1 MPFQRASGVLLHPTS
16 LPSQFGIGDLGQAAY
31 QFIDF
36 LAQSGQKL
44 WQVLPLGPTG
54 YGSSPYM
61 SYSAIAGNHLLI
73 SPELLVEQNLLNEAD
88 FDDVPEFA
96 ADIVDFDRAIFY
108 KMQLLQIACDRF
120 QTQRYYPENYQ
131 KNQEYSQF
139 CADEANWLDDYALF
153 MALVE
158 KNPSATWNQWDKAIA
173 RRQPEAIKA
182 QTETLRDRIEFHKF
196 LQFQFFRQWLALK
209 KYANEQHIQIIG
221 DIPIYVSHHSA
232 DVWSNPNNFALDPET
247 FEVAMMAG
255 VPPDYFSATG
265 QLWGNP
271 VYNWEYLQETQFAW
285 WIERFK
291 FLHRYV
297 DLIRIDHFRGFE
309 AFWQVP
315 AGETTAIAGDWQ
327 KAPGAE
333 LFERLKEV
341 LGSLPIMA
349 EDLGVMTPEVEEL
362 RDRFEFPGMRV
373 LMFSFGGG
381 PDNFHLPHH
390 YPKNSVV
397 YTGTHDNDTAVG
409 WWKRASKYERELFHK
424 YITGYAAGEE
434 INWVLIRLA
443 MASVSNQAIV
453 PLQDILGLDNSARM
467 NIPGTSSG
475 NWDWRFNDLEIL
487 SDQLCDR
494 LLEVTRLYSR

>member
-1 MPFQRASGVLLHPTS
+1 MPFQRSSGVLLHPTS
-16 LPSQFGIGDLGQAAY
+16 LPSQFGIGDLGQSAY

-36 LAQSGQKL
+36 LAKSGQKL

-54 YGSSPYM
+54 YGNSPYM

-73 SPELLVEQNLLNEAD
+73 SPELLVEQNLLTEAD
-88 FDDVPEFA
+88 FEDVPEFA
-96 ADIVDFDRAIFY
+96 ADIVEFDRAILY
-108 KMQLLQIACDRF
+108 KMQLLQIAYDRF
-120 QTQRYYPENYQ
+120 QDRLKHQHNH
-131 KNQEYSQF
+131 EYGQF
-139 CADEANWLDDYALF
+139 CLEEAKWLDDYALF

-158 KNPSATWNQWDKAIA
+158 ENPSVTWNNWDKAIA
-173 RRQPEAIKA
+173 HRQPEVIRE
-182 QTETLRDRIEFHKF
+182 QTEVLRDRIAFHKF
-196 LQFQFFRQWLALK
+196 LQFQFFQQWLALK
-209 KYANEQHIQIIG
+209 KYANDQNIQIIG

-232 DVWSNPNNFALDPET
+232 DVWANPENFALDPDT
-247 FEVAMMAG
+247 FEVDMMAG
-255 VPPDYFSATG
+255 VPPDYFSETG

-271 VYNWEYLQETQFAW
+271 VYNWEYLQETEFAW

-315 AGETTAIAGDWQ
+315 SGELTAINGEWQ
-327 KAPGAE
+327 KAPGVE

-349 EDLGVMTPEVEEL
+349 EDLGIMTTEVEEL

-373 LMFSFGGG
+373 LLFSFGGG

-409 WWKRASKYERELFHK
+409 WWRRASKYERELFHK
-424 YITGYAAGEE
+424 YIVGYAAGEE

-443 MASVSNQAIV
+443 MASVSNQAII

-487 SDQLCDR
+487 SEQLSDR

>member
-16 LPSQFGIGDLGQAAY
+16 LPSQFGIGDLGQSAY

-36 LAQSGQKL
+36 LAKSGQKL

-54 YGSSPYM
+54 YGNSPYM

-73 SPELLVEQNLLNEAD
+73 SPELLVEQNLLTEAD
-88 FDDVPEFA
+88 FEDVPEFA
-96 ADIVDFDRAIFY
+96 ADLVDFDRAILY
-108 KMQLLQIACDRF
+108 KMQLLQIAYDRF
-120 QTQRYYPENYQ
+120 QERFKDRGSN
-131 KNQEYSQF
+131 EYDQF
-139 CADEANWLDDYALF
+139 CAEEAKWLDDYALF

-158 KNPSATWNQWDKAIA
+158 QNPSVTWNNWDKAIA
-173 RRQPEAIKA
+173 HRQPEAIAAK
-182 QTETLRDRIEFHKF
+182 TEALGDRIGFHKF
-196 LQFQFFRQWLALK
+196 LQFQFFQQWLTLK
-209 KYANEQHIQIIG
+209 KYANDQNIQIIG

-232 DVWSNPNNFALDPET
+232 DVWANPANFALDPDT
-247 FEVAMMAG
+247 FEVDMMAG
-255 VPPDYFSATG
+255 VPPDYFSETG

-271 VYNWEYLQETQFAW
+271 VYNWEYLQETEFAW

-315 AGETTAIAGDWQ
+315 AGEITAIHGEWQ
-327 KAPGAE
+327 KAPGTE
-333 LFERLKEV
+333 LFEKLKEV

-349 EDLGVMTPEVEEL
+349 EDLGIMTPEVEEL

-373 LMFSFGGG
+373 LLFSFGGG

-409 WWKRASKYERELFHK
+409 WWRRASKYERELFHK
-424 YITGYAAGEE
+424 YIVGYAAGEE

-443 MASVSNQAIV
+443 MASVSNQAII

-475 NWDWRFNDLEIL
+475 NWDWRFNDLELL
-487 SDQLCDR
+487 SDQLSDR